1 MKDDCNFHEQK
12 TSTRRSW
19 YHMVLKRDGNEGCKA
34 ISAKTFKDWE
44 MKKWTAKHF
53 NCYLQVFWMGLLLM
67 IDLFSLILWL
77 VSDLS
82 ISAICTLIFYNM
94 YFVNLSTFFIC
105 IWLIEKT
112 LDKNSK
118 ILLRSSINCQLYFI
132 PDFRKSSK
140 RKKERTERSSI
151 NWDAR
156 DFLKWYNVK
165 QDVPFFSKKW
175 TKFPP

>member
-44 MKKWTAKHF
+44 MKKSTAKHF

-67 IDLFSLILWL
+67 IDLFFFNFVTGIWF
-77 VSDLS
+77 VNKR
-82 ISAICTLIFYNM
+82 NM
-94 YFVNLSTFFIC
+94 YIDIFIC

-175 TKFPP
+175 TKFPPRF